1 MLAEGFV
8 YIFGFVFACI
18 SVANI
23 WSLRNVVSELKEIGL
38 ELNATRGTLDSIKK
52 TLYLIECNLKRG
64 EDK

>member
-8 YIFGFVFACI
+8 YIFSFVFACI

-23 WSLRNVVSELKEIGL
+23 WSLRNVVSELKQIGL
-38 ELNATRGTLDSIKK
+38 ELNATRGTLDFIKK

-64 EDK
+64 EGK